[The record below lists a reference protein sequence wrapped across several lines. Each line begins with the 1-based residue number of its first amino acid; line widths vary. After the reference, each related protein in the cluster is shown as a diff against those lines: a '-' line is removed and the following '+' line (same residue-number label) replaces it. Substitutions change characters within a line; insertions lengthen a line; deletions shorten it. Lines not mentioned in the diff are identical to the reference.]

1 MNNGMP
7 AKQAGRMHWVILI
20 GAIVVV
26 ILAVLTAAVIIQEDK
41 PTTAEAEQAIAD
53 EFRAALASEHSPTLG
68 DPNARVHIVEF
79 LDPAC
84 ETCAIFYPMVKQW
97 LNEVPDKL
105 RLSVRHVPF
114 HRGSE
119 YAVQVLEAS
128 RAQDKYWET
137 LEALLATQS
146 QWTQNHT
153 VIPERILPSIEGVG
167 LNMARLETDMNNF
180 DVKVRMEQDRKDAVF
195 LKVSA
200 TPEYFVNGRPL
211 PSFGQ
216 QQLLDLVREELA
228 KAEQVN

>member
-1 MNNGMP
+1 MTRKSLKSTPRSMP
-7 AKQAGRMHWVILI
+7 WLVIIAGIVITILI
-20 GAIVVV
+20 T
-26 ILAVLTAAVIIQEDK
+26 LTATLVIQQDDDRV
-41 PTTAEAEQAIAD
+41 AQSSFDDARA
-53 EFRAALASEHSPTLG
+53 AALASEHSPTLG
-68 DPNARVHIVEF
+68 DPNAPVHIVEF

-84 ETCAIFYPMVKQW
+84 ETCALFYPMVKQW

-105 RLSVRHVPF
+105 RLSIRHVPF

-119 YAVQVLEAS
+119 YAVQVLEAA

-137 LEALLATQS
+137 LEALLATQH

-153 VIPERILPSIEGVG
+153 VIPERILPAVEGVG

-180 DVKVRMEQDRKDAVF
+180 DVKMRMEQDRKDAVF

-200 TPEYFVNGRPL
+200 TPEYYVNGRPL

-216 QQLLDLVREELA
+216 QQLLNLVREELA

>member
-1 MNNGMP
+1 MSKKSLKSPPKGMP
-7 AKQAGRMHWVILI
+7 WLVIIAGIVITILI
-20 GAIVVV
+20 T
-26 ILAVLTAAVIIQEDK
+26 LTATLVIQQDDDHVAQSSFE
-41 PTTAEAEQAIAD
+41 EARA
-53 EFRAALASEHSPTLG
+53 AALASEHAPTLG
-68 DPNARVHIVEF
+68 DPNAPVHIVEF

-84 ETCAIFYPMVKQW
+84 ETCALFYPMVKQW
-97 LNEVPDKL
+97 LKEVPDKL

-119 YAVQVLEAS
+119 YAVQVLEAA
-128 RAQDKYWET
+128 RAQDMYWET

-153 VIPERILPSIEGVG
+153 VIPERILPAIEGVG

-180 DVKVRMEQDRKDAVF
+180 DVKARMEQDRKDAVF

-216 QQLLDLVREELA
+216 QQLLNLVREELA